1 MRIFTSGVA
10 LALGLGFAAS
20 VAAAQEEEK
29 RENETTSFEIAPYAW
44 VAGSKGSVS
53 VRGLGSELG
62 VRFTDMVENPE
73 IGGMAVAKLRLKRWT
88 FTGEFSY
95 LHMSDDAETPG
106 TPFSGSHLTT
116 ELMEASL
123 AMGYT
128 MTMEDRGL
136 AEFFAGARAWRIDT
150 DVDFDAGTLPS
161 MSLSQRKTWIDPIVG
176 ANFQFNL
183 GKSWYLHAVADVGGF
198 GVSSFMTG
206 QVILGASLRLGDHW
220 RITAAYRYLADDFED
235 GNFRWKVAQHG
246 FLVGIGLRF

>member
-1 MRIFTSGVA
+1 MRFFTIGIT
-10 LALGLGFAAS
+10 LAFCLGFAAS

-29 RENETTSFEIAPYAW
+29 RDNETTSFEIAPYFWA
-44 VAGSKGSVS
+44 AGTKGSIG

-62 VRFTDMVENPE
+62 VRFTDMVDNPDF
-73 IGGMAVAKLRLKRWT
+73 GGMAVAKLRLKRWT
-88 FTGEFSY
+88 FTAEFSY

-106 TPFSGSHLTT
+106 LPFSGSHLNT
-116 ELMEASL
+116 ELMEGSL
-123 AMGYT
+123 TMGYA
-128 MTMEDRGL
+128 MTMEDRGM

-150 DVDFDAGTLPS
+150 DVDFDAGTQPA

-176 ANFQFNL
+176 ANFQFSL
-183 GKSWYLHAVADVGGF
+183 GNSWYLHAVTDVGGF
-198 GVSSFMTG
+198 GVSSFLTG

-246 FLVGIGLRF
+246 FLAGVGLRF